1 MAHSH
6 FSKMC
11 GSGTRQ
17 LFYYRNTSTTF
28 SLVELKNMSTFQ
40 CQTGKYLLG
49 FCFVFLKKKKLL
61 QYFIKKKKLAPFT
74 AVPSHS
80 TSDGEGKQTPAYIV
94 KASIASPKPAGQ
106 DAMLGMYSFLS
117 RDQMLQVHCER
128 GLCQPRIQG
137 PAFYNS
143 TAVESGCRIAFLLK
157 NSSILLKGM
166 ERVTYSVETRVPSIK
181 VALQTEHCTLD
192 SHDLMV

>member
-28 SLVELKNMSTFQ
+28 SLIELKNMSTFQ
-40 CQTGKYLLG
+40 TGKYFFG
-49 FCFVFLKKKKLL
+49 FCFLFSFLLAFFSLKKKIL
-61 QYFIKKKKLAPFT
+61 QYFIFLKKLALFT
-74 AVPSHS
+74 AVPSLS
-80 TSDGEGKQTPAYIV
+80 TSDGEGKKTPAYIV

-117 RDQMLQVHCER
+117 RDQMHQVHCER

-166 ERVTYSVETRVPSIK
+166 ER
-181 VALQTEHCTLD
+181 
-192 SHDLMV
+192 

>member
-49 FCFVFLKKKKLL
+49 FCFVLFFLKKKKNYSNISLK
-61 QYFIKKKKLAPFT
+61 KKKKLAPFT

-166 ERVTYSVETRVPSIK
+166 ERVTYSVET
-181 VALQTEHCTLD
+181 QGTQY
-192 SHDLMV
+192 